1 MKKIIIKLFMFALI
15 GEILWLTI
23 SWYISESLTLLYYA
37 DYGPFIFNFIPILL
51 VCIFLYMYIVHYIGI
66 GKSFLTLIPAIVIS
80 VPIAFYGVLLVIG
93 FGKASSLGIHLSQ
106 KEILESNFMMTVGFI
121 ILFGTFPAIVSTKAS
136 SGFKN
141 LSIPLSAIVY
151 VPNPVSLIFLT
162 AFSKKLTFPL
172 SLLKSGFKGSPS
184 IAKYWL
190 YLSSHLL
197 H

>member
-1 MKKIIIKLFMFALI
+1 MFALI

-121 ILFGTFPAIVSTKAS
+121 ILFGTFPAIVSTIFWFFYRRHRLKA
-136 SGFKN
+136 
-141 LSIPLSAIVY
+141 
-151 VPNPVSLIFLT
+151 
-162 AFSKKLTFPL
+162 
-172 SLLKSGFKGSPS
+172 
-184 IAKYWL
+184 
-190 YLSSHLL
+190 
-197 H
+197 